1 MSLREE
7 VTVQQSE
14 CRRFPGGGKR
24 GGEGERERVKG
35 FLGVGTREA
44 GRQTDRQDEQ
54 DGQER
59 EL

>member
-1 MSLREE
+1 MSLREQ

-14 CRRFPGGGKR
+14 CRRFFLGEQR
-24 GGEGERERVKG
+24 EGERERVKG

-54 DGQER
+54 DVQER